1 MKKCYLAIDLGATSG
16 RGIVG
21 YLENGKLETVEVNRF
36 ANAFVPVNG
45 HLFWN
50 IYKLFDE
57 ILNSIQLATQKG
69 FAIQSIGIDTWGVD
83 FGLINEDGYLTG
95 LPYIYRDSISD
106 GAVEQLANEI
116 MPISELYT
124 IAGIQ
129 TMQLNSVFQ
138 LFAQKK
144 QKTNTFLN
152 AKKLLFTPDL
162 LNYLLTGV
170 YLNEYT
176 IASTSS
182 LLNCKERNWDG
193 LLLSKFGIEKDL
205 FSKIVFPGD
214 TVGRLTAQLSQHLNV
229 PAIPVIAVAS
239 HDTASAV
246 AAIPAIGSEFAYLSL
261 GTWSLMGIES
271 AQPIINEETFADSF
285 TNEGGVNGTIRFLK
299 NITGFWLIEQC
310 IQSWE
315 KQGQKVT
322 YAQIDAEV
330 LLAKPFERFIDCDAD
345 DFKQAGDMVTMI
357 TNYLIKTNQTIP
369 QTYGEWARCIFES
382 LAMKYR
388 FTLDKL
394 ARHASFKI
402 KAIHA
407 IGGGTKNHL
416 LCQLTA
422 NATQLPV
429 IAGPVEAT
437 ASGNILV
444 QALAMKELSSFDDIR
459 EVMRNSVET
468 KTYLPTE
475 KLEWET
481 QYEVVSNKLYVIR

>member
-21 YLENGKLETVEVNRF
+21 YLENGKLETEEVNRF
-36 ANAFVPVNG
+36 ANAFVPVND

-57 ILNSIQLATQKG
+57 ILNSIQFATQKG
-69 FAIQSIGIDTWGVD
+69 FDIQSIGIDTWGVD

-95 LPYIYRDSISD
+95 LPYIYRDTISD
-106 GAVEQLANEI
+106 GAVEQFANEI
-116 MPISELYT
+116 MPINKLYA

-129 TMQLNSVFQ
+129 TMQLNSIFQ

-144 QKTNTFLN
+144 AKTVSFSN

-162 LNYLLTGV
+162 LTYLLTGV
-170 YLNEYT
+170 YKNEYT

-182 LLNCKERNWDG
+182 LLNCKTRDWDTDLLNKLGMER
-193 LLLSKFGIEKDL
+193 EL
-205 FSKIVFPGD
+205 FSSIAFPGEKI
-214 TVGRLTAQLSQHLNV
+214 GNLTAQLSNHLNI
-229 PAIPVIAVAS
+229 PTIPVIAVAS

-246 AAIPAIGSEFAYLSL
+246 AAIPATGNEWAFLSL

-271 AQPIINEETFADSF
+271 EQPIINEETFADSF
-285 TNEGGVNGTIRFLK
+285 TNEGGINGTIRFLK
-299 NITGFWLIEQC
+299 NLTGFWLIEQC
-310 IQSWE
+310 MQSWE

-322 YAQIDAEV
+322 YAQIDNDV
-330 LLAKPFERFIDCDAD
+330 LLAKPFERFIDTDAN

-357 TNYLIKTNQTIP
+357 TSYLLKTSQSIP
-369 QTYGEWARCIFES
+369 QNYGEWARCIFES

-388 FTLDKL
+388 LTLEKL
-394 ARHASFKI
+394 ARHASFNI

-444 QALAMKELSSFDDIR
+444 QAVAMKELYSFEDIR
-459 EVMRNSVET
+459 EVMKKSVGT
-468 KTYLPTE
+468 TTYLPMD
-475 KLEWET
+475 KLDWQA
-481 QYEVVSNKLYVIR
+481 QYEIFRSKV

>member
-21 YLENGKLETVEVNRF
+21 FLENGKLETVEVNRF
-36 ANAFVPVNG
+36 ANAFLPING

-57 ILNSIQLATQKG
+57 ILQSIHAAIEKG
-69 FAIQSIGIDTWGVD
+69 YEVQSIGIDTWGVD

-95 LPYIYRDSISD
+95 LPYIYRDSIAD
-106 GAVEQLANEI
+106 GAVEKFGKEI
-116 MPISELYT
+116 MPISELYN

-129 TMQLNSVFQ
+129 VMQINSIFQ
-138 LFAQKK
+138 LFAQKNA
-144 QKTNTFLN
+144 NTVSFIN

-170 YLNEYT
+170 YKNEYT
-176 IASTSS
+176 ISSTSS
-182 LLNCKERNWDG
+182 LLNCKKRNWDTD
-193 LLLSKFGIEKDL
+193 LLNKLALSHDL
-205 FSKIVFPGD
+205 FSPIIFPGEK
-214 TVGRLTAQLSQHLNV
+214 VGALTPQLSKHLNI
-229 PAIPVIAVAS
+229 PPIPVIAVAS

-246 AAIPAIGSEFAYLSL
+246 AAIPATGNEWAFLSL

-271 AQPIINEETFADSF
+271 KHPIINHEAFADSF

-322 YAQIDAEV
+322 YAQIDSEV
-330 LLAKPFERFIDCDAD
+330 LAAKPFERFIDCDAD
-345 DFKQAGDMVTMI
+345 DFKQAGDMVTMM
-357 TNYLIKTNQTIP
+357 TDYFIKTNQSIP

-388 FTLDKL
+388 ITLEKL
-394 ARHASFKI
+394 VRHASFEI

-407 IGGGTKNHL
+407 IGGGTKNQL

-444 QALAMKELSSFDDIR
+444 QALAMKELSSFEEIR
-459 EVMRNSVET
+459 EVMRKSTET
-468 KTYLPTE
+468 TTYYPTD
-475 KLEWET
+475 KLTWEQ
-481 QYEVVSNKLYVIR
+481 QYEKIIGFL